1 MGDSI
6 GNEAQNNHVVPTMK
20 YPIKHSIVMNWDL
33 DSIGNEAQNNH
44 VVSTLKYPIKH
55 VIVMNWDLDSI
66 GNENQNN
73 HVVSTLKY
81 PIKHSIV
88 MHWDLDSIGNEAQSN
103 HVVSALKY
111 PIKHVIVMSWDLES
125 IVKIWTASSRFERPP
140 KEDRARARA
149 SLPGGHARNVHGI
162 VFRRTLLGSTPQCT
176 EFLGHPVGLG
186 PSKRWGQQPG
196 M

>member
-1 MGDSI
+1 MGDLDSI
-6 GNEAQNNHVVPTMK
+6 GKEAQNNHVVSTLK
-20 YPIKHSIVMNWDL
+20 YPIKHGIVMNWDV

-55 VIVMNWDLDSI
+55 VVVMNRDLDSI

-88 MHWDLDSIGNEAQSN
+88 MHWDLDSI
-103 HVVSALKY
+103 
-111 PIKHVIVMSWDLES
+111 
-125 IVKIWTASSRFERPP
+125 VKIWTASSRFERPP

-149 SLPGGHARNVHGI
+149 SLPGGRARNVHGI
-162 VFRRTLLGSTPQCT
+162 VF
-176 EFLGHPVGLG
+176 
-186 PSKRWGQQPG
+186 
-196 M
+196 